1 MSIGQNTYK
10 MDIGRLT
17 ILPIFSLLVVSNLA
31 GVYADIKALEQVS
44 TIKVATLIHHMLLI
58 CFYSLVVFLYF
69 IRSAAKSTTKS
80 LIAKTIALIASF
92 LPFAIPFLSNS
103 SDNSGIMLLA
113 NLITVFGMTI
123 SLYSLGALGKS
134 FSIIPQARA
143 LVQTG
148 PYKLVRHPLYLGELI
163 SLTGIVLARFSI
175 SATTI
180 YCLIIILQI
189 YRALQEERLL
199 ADIFPE
205 YESYSLKKARFLPGI
220 F

>member
-17 ILPIFSLLVVSNLA
+17 ILPIFSMLVVSNLA

-123 SLYSLGALGKS
+123 SLYSLGALGRS

-143 LVQTG
+143 LVQ
-148 PYKLVRHPLYLGELI
+148 
-163 SLTGIVLARFSI
+163 FSI